1 MHHVETMAYAGQVP
15 WHGVGSQLAPGQSI
29 EVWRERAGMNWSLEE
44 AEVRFAAE
52 AEDQYPVRA
61 FPGQKVLYRSDT
73 KRPLAVVSK
82 RYQVVQPRE
91 ILEFYRDLTRY
102 SGFELETAGVLRGG
116 RKFWALARTGQGVAL
131 KGQDQVNG
139 YLLLAT
145 ACDGTLAT
153 TAQFTSVRVVCNNTL
168 QVAVG
173 DRTGAIK
180 VPHRSAFDAD
190 RVKSQ
195 LGIAVEGWHGFVE
208 RMRILCETPVN
219 PDSVDGVLRNLL
231 TYPVAQN
238 GKAVVNEQAVAKV
251 RALYDGQ
258 GRGASLKTSKG
269 TVFGLLNSITEF
281 VDHQGM
287 IIAGD
292 SAQSQ
297 VTARFPGTVRALMA
311 NVGDNVKAGQV
322 LATVDSNLSLSAYSI
337 NAPRSGVVVTRAA
350 QVGGGAAE
358 GQVLFEIADLS
369 QVWVDVHVFGA
380 EAASLRP
387 GDEIE
392 VVDLYGG
399 EPSVGRLQRIL
410 PGTAIASQS
419 VVGRAVL
426 ENPASNW
433 RPGAGVNV
441 RITTASENADLV
453 VPQSAVQSMD
463 GRDAVFV
470 RTGDTYTS
478 HPVTLG
484 KRDATHVQVLEGVAA
499 SDEVVVEQSYLIK
512 ADIEKSAAGHD
523 H

>member
-15 WHGVGSQLAPGQSI
+15 WHGIGSQLAPGQSI

-44 AEVRFAAE
+44 AEVRFAAA

-91 ILEFYRDLTRY
+91 ILEFYRDLTRH

-168 QVAVG
+168 QIAVG

-219 PDSVDGVLRNLL
+219 PDSVDWVLRNLL
-231 TYPVAQN
+231 TYPAAQN

-269 TVFGLLNSITEF
+269 TAFGLLNSITEF
-281 VDHQGM
+281 VDHHRR
-287 IIAGD
+287 
-292 SAQSQ
+292 AQSTENRLDAAWFGQ
-297 VTARFPGTVRALMA
+297 GALLKQ
-311 NVGDNVKAGQV
+311 KAWKELLG
-322 LATVDSNLSLSAYSI
+322 
-337 NAPRSGVVVTRAA
+337 
-350 QVGGGAAE
+350 
-358 GQVLFEIADLS
+358 
-369 QVWVDVHVFGA
+369 
-380 EAASLRP
+380 EAA
-387 GDEIE
+387 
-392 VVDLYGG
+392 
-399 EPSVGRLQRIL
+399 
-410 PGTAIASQS
+410 
-419 VVGRAVL
+419 
-426 ENPASNW
+426 
-433 RPGAGVNV
+433 
-441 RITTASENADLV
+441 
-453 VPQSAVQSMD
+453 
-463 GRDAVFV
+463 
-470 RTGDTYTS
+470 
-478 HPVTLG
+478 
-484 KRDATHVQVLEGVAA
+484 
-499 SDEVVVEQSYLIK
+499 
-512 ADIEKSAAGHD
+512 
-523 H
+523 